1 MIEFGE
7 KPSQRGIFIAAL
19 PGCDDLFLLPF
30 SHKRDKDNVVGV
42 VEPVGT
48 IIGQKRNALF
58 RRDHHQDALGVRR
71 AEENVGLVARLNKRC
86 MKKASP

>member
-7 KPSQRGIFIAAL
+7 KPSQRGVLIAAL
-19 PGCDDLFLLPF
+19 PSCDDLFLLPF
-30 SHKRDKDNVVGV
+30 SHKRDKDKVVGV

-58 RRDHHQDALGVRR
+58 RRV
-71 AEENVGLVARLNKRC
+71 EENVGLVARLNKRC